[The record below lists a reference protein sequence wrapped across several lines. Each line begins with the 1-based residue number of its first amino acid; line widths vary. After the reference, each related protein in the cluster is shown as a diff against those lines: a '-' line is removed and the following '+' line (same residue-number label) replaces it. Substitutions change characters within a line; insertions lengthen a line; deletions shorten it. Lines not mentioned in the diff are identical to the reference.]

1 MQEIRIKLTSN
12 EVKIDESVEKPA
24 DVIKL
29 MKKLIGDM
37 SSEYYTVAYLDN
49 NNRPLSFLISGI
61 GKVNTTSINPTNTL
75 QGALLQNATSI
86 MLFHN
91 HPSGTANPTQKDISA
106 TKYLVIAAKL
116 IGIDVLDHVILTDK
130 DYYSFA
136 QNGILEISDV
146 DYLNSLKE
154 MSYCELDTLN
164 EKYVLNDNFSK
175 YNTFIDCGGFIYWTN
190 SQRLD
195 TYYF

>member
-146 DYLNSLKE
+146 D
-154 MSYCELDTLN
+154 
-164 EKYVLNDNFSK
+164 
-175 YNTFIDCGGFIYWTN
+175 
-190 SQRLD
+190 
-195 TYYF
+195 